1 MPAHHVTAWLI
12 LPMRATARPEARGRI
27 PGGFMPTAF
36 EVMVGVK
43 SDGAVG
49 AQGGGG
55 GGGRDSLADRALAAC
70 IVHVIKAAPT
80 RVDYLRP
87 ILGNHVHSE
96 AITISS
102 AAPQIGRRAISF
114 TPRQSPSAHLKAADA
129 LIAIPSSAVYRALT
143 IIVHAVAMGS
153 AVNEHAHM
161 CRSVE

>member
-1 MPAHHVTAWLI
+1 
-12 LPMRATARPEARGRI
+12 
-27 PGGFMPTAF
+27 MPTAF

-96 AITISS
+96 AITIS
-102 AAPQIGRRAISF
+102 AA
-114 TPRQSPSAHLKAADA
+114 T
-129 LIAIPSSAVYRALT
+129 
-143 IIVHAVAMGS
+143 
-153 AVNEHAHM
+153 
-161 CRSVE
+161 

>member
-1 MPAHHVTAWLI
+1 
-12 LPMRATARPEARGRI
+12 
-27 PGGFMPTAF
+27 MPTAF

-96 AITISS
+96 RQSSS
-102 AAPQIGRRAISF
+102 AAQ
-114 TPRQSPSAHLKAADA
+114 HLKSADA
-129 LIAIPSSAVYRALT
+129 QSHSLRGNHHQRTSKRPTRLLPSQAPLCTEPLQS
-143 IIVHAVAMGS
+143 
-153 AVNEHAHM
+153 
-161 CRSVE
+161 

>member
-1 MPAHHVTAWLI
+1 MKSNLARRQGTHAHGSRFKVPAHHDAHGSRFKVPAHHDAHGSRFKVPAHHVTAWLI
-12 LPMRATARPEARGRI
+12 LPMRATARPNARGRI
-27 PGGFMPTAF
+27 PGGFMRTAF

-87 ILGNHVHSE
+87 ILGNHVYSE
-96 AITISS
+96 AITIS
-102 AAPQIGRRAISF
+102 AA
-114 TPRQSPSAHLKAADA
+114 T
-129 LIAIPSSAVYRALT
+129 
-143 IIVHAVAMGS
+143 
-153 AVNEHAHM
+153 
-161 CRSVE
+161 

>member
-114 TPRQSPSAHLKAADA
+114 TPWPSPSAHLKSADA
-129 LIAIPSSAVYRALT
+129 QSHSFRGHHHQRTSNRPTRLLPSQAPLCTEPLQS
-143 IIVHAVAMGS
+143 
-153 AVNEHAHM
+153 
-161 CRSVE
+161 